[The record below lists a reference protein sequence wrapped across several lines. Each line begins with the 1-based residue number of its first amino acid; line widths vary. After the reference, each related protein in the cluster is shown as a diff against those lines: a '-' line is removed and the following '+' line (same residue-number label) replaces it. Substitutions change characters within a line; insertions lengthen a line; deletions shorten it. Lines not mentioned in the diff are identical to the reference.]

1 MATGDKIVNLDDLK
15 VAYDAL
21 NSAKLDKDFSSLDT
35 SGGFS
40 LSDTI
45 PVNIG
50 GSTYKITGQTLS
62 NAIGGGGG
70 TQQASLTNYVKNC
83 GTISVL
89 PVTLTDSNITSDM
102 IVIEY
107 TIGDETA
114 LGSDWTVTTADGS
127 LTISGT
133 LNKSTTLQLVLS
145 VGYSTTPSI
154 LTNLASDTADNVLKA
169 SPRPGVTG
177 VLPLTH
183 GGVGSSTASGARTNL
198 SVYSKSETDSAI
210 DDATED
216 KAYKVVLSS
225 SEHDTWA
232 KVYAALSSLP
242 SYEAGTLYSGPTAS
256 SALTDGKIT
265 SAIAGTIIRS
275 GTTVYAI
282 VSSGS
287 TTYMVLLSNITASSR
302 TTSVLYGYRSENIT
316 QYITRSDGG
325 TDTIGRVACSWNNVT
340 VELQL
345 GGVALSA
352 GENTVA
358 TLSKY
363 YPTWAS
369 SSVGYPV
376 ACGFIGAG
384 TTIGTPV
391 RCTLDGNGVLKVYA
405 SAAVTS
411 TLRVTF
417 NYSTGSAALP

>member
-21 NSAKLDKDFSSLDT
+21 NASKLDKNFSSLDT

-45 PVNIG
+45 PVNISG
-50 GSTYKITGQTLS
+50 TTYKITGQTLS

-107 TIGDETA
+107 TVGDETA

-154 LTNLASDTADNVLKA
+154 LTNLASDSADNVLKA

-198 SVYSKSETDSAI
+198 SVYSKAETDSAI
-210 DDATED
+210 SQSTAACLTSADVIDNLTSTSTTAPLS
-216 KAYKVVLSS
+216 AAQGKVVGDRTKMYGNIPSGTNL
-225 SEHDTWA
+225 DT
-232 KVYAALSSLP
+232 
-242 SYEAGTLYSGPTAS
+242 
-256 SALTDGKIT
+256 LTDPNKCGYLLM
-265 SAIAGTIIRS
+265 SGTYTNHPNPGVQTQLFVINQSNS
-275 GTTVYAI
+275 GTTYYTQIAI
-282 VSSGS
+282 SSDLIFVRRKFPSSGEAWTIWQTVQMGSCGWQSSGTNIDNMIRPGTYGFSSSNTYSGTFPSGVSSGILEVIS
-287 TTYMVLLSNITASSR
+287 PSNLGTYCYQK
-302 TTSVLYGYRSENIT
+302 LYGVGVMYTRYRSGSNGTAWSGWYKFTGT
-316 QYITRSDGG
+316 Q
-325 TDTIGRVACSWNNVT
+325 A
-340 VELQL
+340 
-345 GGVALSA
+345 
-352 GENTVA
+352 
-358 TLSKY
+358 
-363 YPTWAS
+363 
-369 SSVGYPV
+369 
-376 ACGFIGAG
+376 
-384 TTIGTPV
+384 
-391 RCTLDGNGVLKVYA
+391 
-405 SAAVTS
+405 
-411 TLRVTF
+411 
-417 NYSTGSAALP
+417 

>member
-1 MATGDKIVNLDDLK
+1 MPGIGDKLMTASEIKEVTDT
-15 VAYDAL
+15 
-21 NSAKLDKDFSSLDT
+21 KLDKDFSSLDT

-45 PVNIG
+45 PVNISG
-50 GSTYKITGQTLS
+50 TTYKITGQTLS

-83 GTISVL
+83 DTISVL

-198 SVYSKSETDSAI
+198 SVYSKAETDSAI
-210 DDATED
+210 AESTAYGNTLADGTDLD
-216 KAYKVVLSS
+216 SLKANKIHYLAIGRTYAHHPASGTPTTLLVFSQSLS
-225 SEHDTWA
+225 
-232 KVYAALSSLP
+232 
-242 SYEAGTLYSGPTAS
+242 TLAFCVQI
-256 SALTDGKIT
+256 AIT
-265 SAIAGTIIRS
+265 SNQIFIRYQGT
-275 GTTVYAI
+275 
-282 VSSGS
+282 SSGS
-287 TTYMVLLSNITASSR
+287 VWNPWYCIQKTGNGWQTSGTDLDDLIYSGTYGLSGNSSYSHMPTGVTGGILTVVNPGISGAYCMQRLEVGSTMYIRYRSASS
-302 TTSVLYGYRSENIT
+302 
-316 QYITRSDGG
+316 G
-325 TDTIGRVACSWNNVT
+325 TAFGSWYKYTGT
-340 VELQL
+340 V
-345 GGVALSA
+345 V
-352 GENTVA
+352 N
-358 TLSKY
+358 
-363 YPTWAS
+363 
-369 SSVGYPV
+369 
-376 ACGFIGAG
+376 
-384 TTIGTPV
+384 
-391 RCTLDGNGVLKVYA
+391 
-405 SAAVTS
+405 
-411 TLRVTF
+411 
-417 NYSTGSAALP
+417 